1 MLRRIR
7 PGWAAATTLGGAC
20 AALALWWLGGT
31 SETAPA
37 AEPGAPNVLV
47 VMTDDQD
54 SASMRVMRQTR
65 QLIGARGTTFAN
77 SFATTPL
84 CCPSRATFFTGQYA
98 HNHGV
103 RANKPGYAALDT
115 SETVPVWLDR
125 DGYRT
130 AHVGK
135 FLNRYGR
142 DTDPREVPPGWDEWY
157 ASVDPST
164 YSMYGYTL
172 NENGQLVNYGS
183 APRDYQTDVYADKAV
198 DFVERSA
205 GDQPFFL
212 SVGTLAPHKD
222 SGNPPR
228 PAPRHAGAFA
238 NAPLPRPPSFNE
250 KHVRDKPA
258 FIRNRP
264 RLGSARVDALTKLHR
279 GRLRSLLAVD
289 DLVKRVIDA
298 LRATGELA
306 NTLVIFTSDN
316 GFLLG
321 QHRLTGKNWVYE
333 SSVRVPLLIR
343 GPGVPPGATRRQ
355 LVGNVDLAAT
365 ILDATGA
372 TAPAS
377 HPLDGV
383 SLLPLALNP
392 NARRGRQLLL
402 ESYVVPYTALR
413 TSRYLFVRHRS
424 GERELYDMR
433 ADPDQQRS
441 LHAQRSYNRV
451 ESDLAA
457 RLRQLEDCAGRGC
470 AAGSR

>member
-1 MLRRIR
+1 MR
-7 PGWAAATTLGGAC
+7 AAVAATVALVAGC
-20 AALALWWLGGT
+20 AALGLSWLGGGT
-31 SETAPA
+31 GAAPA
-37 AEPGAPNVLV
+37 AELGAPNVVV

-54 SASMRVMRQTR
+54 RGSLRVMRQVR
-65 QLIGARGTTFAN
+65 QLIGSRGTTFAN
-77 SFATTPL
+77 SFVTTPL
-84 CCPSRATFFTGQYA
+84 CCPSRATFLTGQYA

-135 FLNRYGR
+135 FLNRYGH

-172 NENGQLVNYGS
+172 NENGRLVNYGS
-183 APRDYQTDVYADKAV
+183 GPRAYQTDVYARKAV

-205 GDQPFFL
+205 GAEPFFL
-212 SVGTLAPHKD
+212 SVATLAPHRA
-222 SGNPPR
+222 SGEPPP
-228 PAPRHAGAFA
+228 PAPRHAGAFSD
-238 NAPLPRPPSFNE
+238 APLPRPPSFNE

-258 FIRNRP
+258 FIRAEARLRP
-264 RLGSARVDALTKLHR
+264 ARIDALTKLHR

-289 DLVKRVIDA
+289 DLVQRVVDA

-333 SSVRVPLLIR
+333 SSARVPLLMR
-343 GPGVPPGATRRQ
+343 GPGVPVGATRRQ

-365 ILDATGA
+365 ILDASGA

-377 HPLDGV
+377 HPLDGI
-383 SLLPLALNP
+383 SLLPLAADRA
-392 NARRGRQLLL
+392 ARSGRQLLL
-402 ESYVVPYTALR
+402 ESYVVPYAALR
-413 TSRYLFVRHRS
+413 TPRYLFVRHRS
-424 GERELYDMR
+424 GERELYDMPV
-433 ADPDQQRS
+433 DPDQLRS
-441 LHAQRSYNRV
+441 RHAERSYNRI
-451 ESDLAA
+451 ETDLAA
-457 RLRQLEDCAGRGC
+457 RLRRLEDCAGEEC
-470 AAGSR
+470 ATGQR

>member
-1 MLRRIR
+1 MLRGIR
-7 PGWAAATTLGGAC
+7 PAWGTAI
-20 AALALWWLGGT
+20 ALAASCVALGLSWLGEG
-31 SETAPA
+31 SGAAPA
-37 AEPGAPNVLV
+37 AEPGAPNVVV

-54 SASMRVMRQTR
+54 RASLRVMGQVK
-65 QLIGARGTTFAN
+65 QLIGSRGTIFTN

-164 YSMYGYTL
+164 YSMYDYTL
-172 NENGQLVNYGS
+172 NQNGALVRYGS
-183 APRDYQTDVYADKAV
+183 APRDYQTDVYARKAV

-205 GDQPFFL
+205 GEEPFFL

-238 NAPLPRPPSFNE
+238 NAHLPRPPSFNE

-258 FIRNRP
+258 LIRDEP
-264 RLGSARVDALTKLHR
+264 RLGSARIDALTKLHR

-289 DLVKRVIDA
+289 DLVKRLVDT

-306 NTLVIFTSDN
+306 DTLLIFTSDN

-333 SSVRVPLLIR
+333 SSVRVPLLMR
-343 GPGVPPGATRRQ
+343 GPGVPAGTTRRQ

-365 ILDATGA
+365 VLDAAGA
-372 TAPAS
+372 SAPQS

-392 NARRGRQLLL
+392 EVRRGRQLLL

-424 GERELYDMR
+424 GERELYDMS

-441 LHAQRSYNRV
+441 LHAERSYDRI
-451 ESDLAA
+451 ESDLAT
-457 RLRQLEDCAGRGC
+457 RLRQLEDCVGREC

>member
-7 PGWAAATTLGGAC
+7 PAWGAAI
-20 AALALWWLGGT
+20 ALAASGVALGLSWLGDGT
-31 SETAPA
+31 GAAPA
-37 AEPGAPNVLV
+37 AEPGAPNVVV

-54 SASMRVMRQTR
+54 RASLRVMGETR
-65 QLIGARGTTFAN
+65 QLIGSRGTTFTN

-84 CCPSRATFFTGQYA
+84 CCPSRATFLTGQYA

-142 DTDPREVPPGWDEWY
+142 DTNPREVPPGWDEWY
-157 ASVDPST
+157 ALIHSST
-164 YSMYGYTL
+164 YSMYDYTL
-172 NENGQLVNYGS
+172 NQNGALMRYGS
-183 APRDYQTDVYADKAV
+183 APRGYQTDVYARKAV

-205 GDQPFFL
+205 GEEPFFL

-228 PAPRHAGAFA
+228 PAPRHAGAFSDA
-238 NAPLPRPPSFNE
+238 RLPRPPSFNE

-258 FIRNRP
+258 FIRGEP
-264 RLGSARVDALTKLHR
+264 RLGAARIDALTKLHR
-279 GRLRSLLAVD
+279 ARLRSLLAVD

-321 QHRLTGKNWVYE
+321 QHRLTGKSWVYE
-333 SSVRVPLLIR
+333 SSVRVPLLMR
-343 GPGVPPGATRRQ
+343 GPGVPAGATRRQ
-355 LVGNVDLAAT
+355 PAGNVDLAAT

-372 TAPAS
+372 SAPQS

-392 NARRGRQLLL
+392 NVRRGRQLLL

-424 GERELYDMR
+424 GERELYDMS

-441 LHAQRSYNRV
+441 LHAERSYDRI
-451 ESDLAA
+451 ESDLAT
-457 RLRQLEDCAGRGC
+457 RLRQFEDCVGREC